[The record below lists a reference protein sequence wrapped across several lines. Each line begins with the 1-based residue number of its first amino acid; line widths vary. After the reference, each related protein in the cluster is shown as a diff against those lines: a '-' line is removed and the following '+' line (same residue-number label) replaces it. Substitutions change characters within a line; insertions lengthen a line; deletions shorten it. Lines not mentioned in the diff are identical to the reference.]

1 MFVKIFISGLIGAA
15 GSVALSYGMT
25 SVPCSLVSPGVEKI
39 CFVRAFVKSIGSW
52 KLGFIIGGIFGLV
65 SGIDSRRVAI
75 KIQPIHLSLASVS
88 CLGIYSLL
96 SNQTFGFI
104 STSLNQVSQET
115 SSKYSP
121 RMQAFLATI
130 RWAETGYSGTESY
143 RQLVFN
149 GTFNNFSTHPL
160 QKQCAAIN
168 GKQTCSTAAGAYQML
183 DKSWWDLQPKL
194 KLPDFSPRS
203 QDRMAVEYIRR
214 NNAMGKARSSTIA
227 DIESGN
233 FAKAACKVGKIWASF
248 PCNSYNQNPKS
259 MEKLSTYYQQQLLT
273 LGG

>member
-1 MFVKIFISGLIGAA
+1 MLGKIFISGLISAA
-15 GSVALSYGMT
+15 SSVALSYGVA
-25 SVPCSLVSPGVEKI
+25 SVPCGLVSPGADKI
-39 CFVRAFVKSIGSW
+39 CLFRTLIKSIDSW

-65 SGIDSRRVAI
+65 SGVDYRRIAT
-75 KIQPIHLSLASVS
+75 KIQPIHLSVVSVS
-88 CLGIYSLL
+88 CLGIYCL
-96 SNQTFGFI
+96 FGSQRFGLI
-104 STSLNQVSQET
+104 RTNLNHIYPGT

-130 RWAETGYSGTESY
+130 RWAETGNSGTESY
-143 RQLVFN
+143 RKLVFN

-160 QKQCAAIN
+160 QKQCAPIN
-168 GKQTCSTAAGAYQML
+168 GRQICSTAAGAYQML

-194 KLPDFSPRS
+194 KLPDFSPVS

-214 NNAMGKARSSTIA
+214 NSAIKNV
-227 DIESGN
+227 ESGN
-233 FAKAACKVGKIWASF
+233 FDKAACKVGKIWASF

-259 MEKLSTYYQQQLLT
+259 MGELSKYYQQQLLT

>member
-1 MFVKIFISGLIGAA
+1 MFRKIFISGLIGAA
-15 GSVALSYGMT
+15 GSVALSYGIT
-25 SVPCSLVSPGVEKI
+25 SVPCGLVSPSTHKI
-39 CFVRAFVKSIGSW
+39 CLVRTWGKSIGSW

-88 CLGIYSLL
+88 CLGIYGLL
-96 SNQTFGFI
+96 GTQTFGFI
-104 STSLNQVSQET
+104 STNLNQVSQEA

-121 RMQAFLATI
+121 RMEAFLATI
-130 RWAETGYSGTESY
+130 RWAETGNSGTESY

-160 QKQCAAIN
+160 QKQCAPIN
-168 GKQTCSTAAGAYQML
+168 KKQTCSTAAGAYQML

-214 NNAMGKARSSTIA
+214 NNAIA

>member
-1 MFVKIFISGLIGAA
+1 MLGRVFISGLIGVAA
-15 GSVALSYGMT
+15 SVALSYRIT
-25 SVPCSLVSPGVEKI
+25 PATCSLVSPNTDKI
-39 CFVRAFVKSIGSW
+39 CLVRAFGKSIGSW

-65 SGIDSRRVAI
+65 SGVNYRRIAI
-75 KIQPIHLSLASVS
+75 KIQPIHLSLASIS
-88 CLGIYSLL
+88 CLGVYWLL
-96 SNQTFGFI
+96 GYQSFGYNTNSNQINIG
-104 STSLNQVSQET
+104 T

-121 RMQAFLATI
+121 KMQAFLATI
-130 RWAETGYSGTESY
+130 RWAETGNSGTESY
-143 RQLVFN
+143 RKLVFN

-160 QKQCAAIN
+160 IKQCAPIN
-168 GKQTCSTAAGAYQML
+168 GKRICSTAAGAYQML

-194 KLPDFSPRS
+194 KLANFSPVS

-214 NNAMGKARSSTIA
+214 NNAIK

-259 MEKLSTYYQQQLLT
+259 MEKLNNYYQQQLLT

>member
-1 MFVKIFISGLIGAA
+1 MLGRVFISGLIGVA
-15 GSVALSYGMT
+15 GSIALSYGVA
-25 SVPCSLVSPGVEKI
+25 SVPCSLVSPNTDKI
-39 CFVRAFVKSIGSW
+39 CLVSTFGKSIGSW
-52 KLGFIIGGIFGLV
+52 KLGFILGGIFGLASRV
-65 SGIDSRRVAI
+65 DYRRVAS

-88 CLGIYSLL
+88 CLGIYWLL
-96 SNQTFGFI
+96 GYQSFGFN
-104 STSLNQVSQET
+104 TNYNQINIGT

-121 RMQAFLATI
+121 KMQAFLATI
-130 RWAETGYSGTESY
+130 RWAETGNSGRESY
-143 RQLVFN
+143 RKLVFN
-149 GTFNNFSTHPL
+149 GTFNDFSTHPL
-160 QKQCAAIN
+160 IKQCAPIN

-194 KLPDFSPRS
+194 KLPDFSPQS

-214 NNAMGKARSSTIA
+214 NNAIR

-259 MEKLSTYYQQQLLT
+259 IQKLSNYYQQQLLT